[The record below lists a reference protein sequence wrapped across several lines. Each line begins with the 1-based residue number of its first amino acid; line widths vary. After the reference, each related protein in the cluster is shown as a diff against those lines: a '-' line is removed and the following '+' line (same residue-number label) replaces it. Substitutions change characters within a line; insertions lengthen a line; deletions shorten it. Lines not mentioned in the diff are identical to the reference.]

1 MSYPR
6 KELLLD
12 ALRDAGRRG
21 LTRAELR
28 KRFGPKWGLLLAQLE
43 RDRHEIRRHPSRYKA
58 GEWWRIELRA
68 EAVDEPDVDEP
79 GPEQVALDVRGS
91 APPASALLAD
101 CEDAA

>member
-1 MSYPR
+1 VNVPR

-28 KRFGPKWGLLLAQLE
+28 KRMGPKWGLLLAQLE
-43 RDRHEIRRHPSRYKA
+43 RDRHDIRRHPSRYRA
-58 GEWWRIELRA
+58 GEWWRIELRYEAPVEADVA
-68 EAVDEPDVDEP
+68 EAE
-79 GPEQVALDVRGS
+79 PEQVALDVRGS